1 MFSNWT
7 VARKITG
14 VVGIGLF
21 FLLLIGVMSYS
32 SISDMI
38 ETQDWVTHT
47 HEVLETNEL
56 VLSLL
61 KDAETGQRGNVITG
75 EEGSPRTWAQTP
87 ARRSRGR
94 PSGHWR
100 ISPRYRS

>member
-7 VARKITG
+7 VAKKITG

-21 FLLLIGVMSYS
+21 FLLLIGVLSYS

-61 KDAETGQRGNVITG
+61 KDAETG
-75 EEGSPRTWAQTP
+75 
-87 ARRSRGR
+87 
-94 PSGHWR
+94 
-100 ISPRYRS
+100 